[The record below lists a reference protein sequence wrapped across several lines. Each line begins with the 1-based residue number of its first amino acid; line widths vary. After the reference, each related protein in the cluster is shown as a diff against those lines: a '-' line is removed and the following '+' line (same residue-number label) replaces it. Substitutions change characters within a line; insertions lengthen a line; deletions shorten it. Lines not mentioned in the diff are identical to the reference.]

1 MSTDSTPKVWNTIT
15 VKNEAYVYDERYPL
29 VSIHLASNRPDQFTQ
44 LVENVHSTVTNK
56 NAYEIIVKIDTED
69 ARMIECVKQLADT
82 YGTDRIKALIGPRK
96 DGPWST
102 WEFYN
107 AMFHMTHEKVYFM
120 WNPSDEVRFVT
131 PGWDKILQKYIGFY
145 QDNIFRLK
153 LSDNRLR
160 NFYQFHEV
168 LGSPDNFP
176 FMTKKW
182 MDLCGLWGD
191 CHSPDL
197 FHQAVSYYLGLDN
210 IFRDIPIFD
219 IELGG
224 IEAGLLIPPE
234 KMYSRTQNIRR
245 LWLIA
250 LSKQMRSRYM
260 AHAKKIRFFIQSCEK
275 GAHVVTIKETARY
288 PSTVVCS
295 NDIGMRETVKCLIRG
310 KIVYGMRLMAR
321 YTLSKMYGALKKFFN
336 MPVSVT
342 FSPLT
347 LTFLLIA
354 NLLLISDTHSTI
366 VRLISLLTIY
376 LIIWLMGKTHKR
388 IKAAQNLK

>member
-1 MSTDSTPKVWNTIT
+1 MPIDAARKAWNTIT
-15 VKNEAYVYDERYPL
+15 VKNEPYIYDERFPL
-29 VSIHLASNRPDQFTQ
+29 VSIHLASNRPDQFTEF
-44 LVENVHSTVTNK
+44 VENVHSTVSNK

-69 ARMIECVKQLADT
+69 TRMIECVKALAENF
-82 YGTDRIKALIGPRK
+82 GTERIKALIGPREE
-96 DGPWST
+96 GPWST
-102 WEFYN
+102 WKFYN
-107 AMFHMTHEKVYFM
+107 TMFHMTHEKVYFM
-120 WNPSDEVRFVT
+120 WNPSDEVRFIT
-131 PGWDKILQKYIGFY
+131 PGWDRILEKYIGFY
-145 QDNIFRLK
+145 KDNIFRLK

-160 NFYQFHEV
+160 NFYHFHEV
-168 LGSPDNFP
+168 LGTPDNFP

-182 MDLCGLWGD
+182 MDLCNLWGD

-275 GAHVVTIKETARY
+275 GAREIIIREKTAY
-288 PSTVVCS
+288 PSTIACS
-295 NDIGMRETVKCLIRG
+295 NDIGMRETVKCIIRG
-310 KIVYGMRLMAR
+310 KIVYGLRLTAR
-321 YTLSKMYGALKKFFN
+321 YFLSRAFHVCKKLFN
-336 MPVSVT
+336 MPLPVALIPLVIT
-342 FSPLT
+342 LLLFS
-347 LTFLLIA
+347 
-354 NLLLISDTHSTI
+354 NLLLLLDTGSFMLRLGCLITLYISAWMAG
-366 VRLISLLTIY
+366 ISY
-376 LIIWLMGKTHKR
+376 LR
-388 IKAAQNLK
+388 RR